1 MWYAL
6 ISVFMTFALP
16 VVWIVLRG
24 LGFGLVTYGG
34 LSLLTDYL
42 GDKIQENFDGMPT
55 AMYQMISLLGIPT
68 AVNIMLSV
76 LTAIVVIKG
85 LMSASGTPR
94 KKPVWN
100 APTGGLGGGA

>member
-1 MWYAL
+1 MWGAML
-6 ISVFMTFALP
+6 SVMMTFALP
-16 VVWIVLRG
+16 IVWIVLRG

-34 LSLLTDYL
+34 LSLLTEYL
-42 GDKIQENFDGMPT
+42 GDKIQENFDGMPI

-68 AVNIMLSV
+68 AVNILLSV
-76 LTAIVVIKG
+76 LTTIIVIKG
-85 LMSASGTPR
+85 LMTAGGAAR

>member
-1 MWYAL
+1 MWSAL
-6 ISVFMTFALP
+6 LGVFITFSLP
-16 VVWIVLRG
+16 VIWIVLRG

-34 LSLLTDYL
+34 LTLLTEFL
-42 GDKIQENFDGMPT
+42 GDKIQENFDGMPI

-76 LTAIVVIKG
+76 LTAVVVIKG
-85 LMSASGTPR
+85 LLTATGTAR

-100 APTGGLGGGA
+100 APSGNSGLLG